1 MLDHFVGFVLKRLIV
16 TDIIITDEAVSTF
29 LSKVESLINSC
40 ALTTVRDEINDWKPI
55 THTIF

>member
-40 ALTTVRDEINDWKPI
+40 PLTTVRDEINYLKPI
-55 THTIF
+55 TQTIF

>member
-16 TDIIITDEAVSTF
+16 TDIIITVSTF

-40 ALTTVRDEINDWKPI
+40 PLTTVRDEINDLKPI
-55 THTIF
+55 TQTIF